1 MVNKYYFFFLNPVN
15 HQVCTKPSH
24 LKFVQSQEALMI
36 RTSHKTVV
44 ADILKHL
51 SLQNVTKPLIT
62 TATLFSNGR
71 SVRME
76 TQTGIAFLS
85 DHSFVNPLK
94 LHLQPDSTENNRGHS
109 YLSCHHFLFI
119 PCMSSIF
126 IRHHLG
132 FWSPNH
138 ARVTKD

>member
-1 MVNKYYFFFLNPVN
+1 M
-15 HQVCTKPSH
+15 
-24 LKFVQSQEALMI
+24 
-36 RTSHKTVV
+36 
-44 ADILKHL
+44 
-51 SLQNVTKPLIT
+51 
-62 TATLFSNGR
+62 LFSNGR

-132 FWSPNH
+132 FWSPHH
-138 ARVTKD
+138 ARVTKDWQISRLQFHQALLKCINCPSCTFISLLKKNNITFSWRKSHCNFSLLIWSHIPWSC